1 MQNKQDEAGCCRSI
15 DAASAACCRLY
26 LYFFFLEGA
35 LVKVRIGDI
44 KAVDLL
50 STVVLCI
57 LVSNEVIHLAKDCR
71 TF

>member
-1 MQNKQDEAGCCRSI
+1 MLLQLLVVDFIYN
-15 DAASAACCRLY
+15 
-26 LYFFFLEGA
+26 FFFLEGA